1 MSRNLL
7 FFMTHKKLLKHI
19 SVTELNVL
27 DVFRTI
33 ILQLSYYKN
42 ISYPEKFRY
51 PLVNKLFE
59 QQNAHDLYKI
69 HTFFNFILIPC
80 FSGSTFLGSGF
91 SRSRFFRGQVFQ
103 NPGFPVST
111 IFRVQVQVLEVA
123 LKIMF

>member
-59 QQNAHDLYKI
+59 QQKCA
-69 HTFFNFILIPC
+69 
-80 FSGSTFLGSGF
+80 
-91 SRSRFFRGQVFQ
+91 
-103 NPGFPVST
+103 
-111 IFRVQVQVLEVA
+111 
-123 LKIMF
+123 